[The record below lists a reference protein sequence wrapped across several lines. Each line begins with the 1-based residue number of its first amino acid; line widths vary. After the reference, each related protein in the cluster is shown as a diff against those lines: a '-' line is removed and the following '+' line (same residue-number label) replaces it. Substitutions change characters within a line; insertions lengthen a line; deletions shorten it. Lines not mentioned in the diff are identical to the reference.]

1 VDEEI
6 PRLVGVGLERVRL
19 LVLVVAALLAAMSVV
34 AVGVVTFIGLVAPH
48 AARALVGGRHVR
60 VIPVAALLRASLLG
74 IADALGR
81 TVIAPAQLP
90 AGLAVALIGAPYFV
104 YLLARSRA

>member
-1 VDEEI
+1 
-6 PRLVGVGLERVRL
+6 L
-19 LVLVVAALLAAMSVV
+19 
-34 AVGVVTFIGLVAPH
+34 
-48 AARALVGGRHVR
+48 
-60 VIPVAALLRASLLG
+60 IPVAALLGASLLG

-90 AGLAVALIGAPYFV
+90 AGLAVALIGAPYFA